1 MNRYVSLGIII
12 LGAPCAFPGVPR
24 GMKVQPQGA
33 WWAQGHPGFA
43 VSLPSWCLL
52 PDENPAC
59 SVADFSHSHSGVAMV
74 TGLSYPR
81 LIESSFGGSSKKNEQ
96 VEQYSPQMLLEKWC

>member
-43 VSLPSWCLL
+43 LFLYPPGARFQMRAQPALL
-52 PDENPAC
+52 
-59 SVADFSHSHSGVAMV
+59 
-74 TGLSYPR
+74 
-81 LIESSFGGSSKKNEQ
+81 LIFLILT
-96 VEQYSPQMLLEKWC
+96 VVLLW